1 MQELDDVT
9 GLIVDSAIK
18 IHRELGPGLL
28 ESVYELV
35 LDRTLAARGLRV
47 ERQKPIVF
55 SYDGLVFENAF
66 RVDLFVDERVV
77 V

>member
-55 SYDGLVFENAF
+55 PTMGWFSRTPSASTCL
-66 RVDLFVDERVV
+66 
-77 V
+77 